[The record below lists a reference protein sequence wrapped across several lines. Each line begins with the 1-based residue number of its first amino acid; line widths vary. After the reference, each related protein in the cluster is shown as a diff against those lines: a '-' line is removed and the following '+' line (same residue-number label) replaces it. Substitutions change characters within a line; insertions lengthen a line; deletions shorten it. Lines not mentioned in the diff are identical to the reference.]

1 MTEGTRSQAL
11 SLMKARLNRVASDT
25 TLDGYFGQRL
35 DAAAKEI
42 EGTGISLTDSAD
54 DLMLLVDY
62 AVWQY
67 QSRDATG
74 AMPDWLRLRR
84 RERWLRQHAM
94 DSGTE
99 CECG

>member
-11 SLMKARLNRVASDT
+11 SLMKARLNRIAGDT
-25 TLDGYFGQRL
+25 TLDSYFGRRI

-42 EGTGISLTDSAD
+42 EGTGISLTDSVD

-67 QSRDATG
+67 QNRDSAG
-74 AMPDWLRLRR
+74 EMPPWLRLRR

-94 DSGTE
+94 DGAE
-99 CECG
+99 G